1 MDIRWIGFGEIE
13 IEGRRYP
20 HDVVIDR
27 GRVTKRHKA
36 PSKPFRGDDGHTPLS
51 ASETIPWGGSRLVI
65 GTGADGRLPITPD
78 LLDEARRRGIEL
90 SVLPTADACRL
101 LQSAERRTVRA
112 ILHVTC

>member
-27 GRVTKRHKA
+27 GRIAKRRKS
-36 PSKPFRGDDGHTPLS
+36 PSKPYRDRYGHTPLS
-51 ASETIPWGGSRLVI
+51 VDEAIPWGGSGLII
-65 GTGADGRLPITPD
+65 GTGAQGMLPIMREVR
-78 LLDEARRRGIEL
+78 DEAERRGIEL
-90 SVLPTADACRL
+90 TVVATENACRL
-101 LQSAERRTVRA
+101 LRDVEVGTVRA